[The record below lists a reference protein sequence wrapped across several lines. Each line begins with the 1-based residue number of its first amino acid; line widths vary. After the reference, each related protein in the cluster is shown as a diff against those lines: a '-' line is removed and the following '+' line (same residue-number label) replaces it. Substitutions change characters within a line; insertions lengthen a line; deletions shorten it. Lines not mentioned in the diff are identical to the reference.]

1 MTLLYCQLVFIS
13 KGKTVFKCTVSCV
26 LVSKQEQSKR
36 NKKESG
42 HEVQEEERQL
52 KPDTKNCGLT
62 GDSNKPT
69 KGSSLVSTKKRKTV
83 EMLEKKKRKKKKI

>member
-1 MTLLYCQLVFIS
+1 MFIS
-13 KGKTVFKCTVSCV
+13 KGKALFKCNVSCI

-36 NKKESG
+36 KKKESG
-42 HEVQEEERQL
+42 CEVQEEERQL
-52 KPDTKNCGLT
+52 KPDTKKCGLT

-83 EMLEKKKRKKKKI
+83 ETLEKKSKRKKI